1 MEKKVILTKVLA
13 VIGTVLV
20 WFPIVATVV
29 LSIVG
34 SIRSHIFLFDYLL
47 PLELFPVALVG
58 GGLLLCAALL
68 TRSRRGLIAWGLGI
82 VAGMLISGQVLAE
95 TSGLA
100 SGQTEPTGW
109 AWALVLASI
118 DIYWLALLEL
128 GTVGVLLIRDLYRN
142 GKKDLS
148 LPSEVV

>member
-58 GGLLLCAALL
+58 GGLLLCAAPVSYTHL
-68 TRSRRGLIAWGLGI
+68 TL
-82 VAGMLISGQVLAE
+82 
-95 TSGLA
+95 
-100 SGQTEPTGW
+100 PTN
-109 AWALVLASI
+109 
-118 DIYWLALLEL
+118 
-128 GTVGVLLIRDLYRN
+128 R
-142 GKKDLS
+142 
-148 LPSEVV
+148 EV